1 MDNINKNRKL
11 SIYSRLIRGCYIDKE
26 EEAENYGVSLRTIQR
41 DLEDIRDFMAEEN
54 SGNKIIYDKKLDMY
68 RASYSEDAIVTT
80 TAIALIKIL
89 LGCKAF
95 TKNELKRIIEELCPG
110 YYDWNSEATKEKND
124 YVKKLIQN
132 ELFNYVSPVHGKTIL
147 KTISEINDAI
157 INQKILK
164 IHYRRME
171 GNIVT
176 REIKPVGLLF
186 SEYYFYMPT
195 YFADKDAEDDYADGT
210 LVPVIYR
217 VDRIEEIMDT
227 GRHYKINYATR
238 FQEGEFRKRIQFMQT
253 GTLVKIKFYYNGPSL
268 EAVLD
273 RVPTAKILEHNQ
285 RGWLIEAEMYN
296 KGIEMWLRSQGRM
309 VELLEEKEIKN
320 RTY

>member
-110 YYDWNSEATKEKND
+110 YYDWSSEVTKEKND

-176 REIKPVGLLF
+176 LRTKML
-186 SEYYFYMPT
+186 
-195 YFADKDAEDDYADGT
+195 
-210 LVPVIYR
+210 
-217 VDRIEEIMDT
+217 
-227 GRHYKINYATR
+227 KI
-238 FQEGEFRKRIQFMQT
+238 IMQT
-253 GTLVKIKFYYNGPSL
+253 ELWCRLFTELT
-268 EAVLD
+268 VL
-273 RVPTAKILEHNQ
+273 RK
-285 RGWLIEAEMYN
+285 
-296 KGIEMWLRSQGRM
+296 
-309 VELLEEKEIKN
+309 
-320 RTY
+320 

>member
-54 SGNKIIYDKKLDMY
+54 SSNKIIYDKKLDMY

-110 YYDWNSEATKEKND
+110 YYDWNSEVTKEKND
-124 YVKKLIQN
+124 YIKKLIQN

-147 KTISEINDAI
+147 I
-157 INQKILK
+157 
-164 IHYRRME
+164 MM
-171 GNIVT
+171 
-176 REIKPVGLLF
+176 LL
-186 SEYYFYMPT
+186 
-195 YFADKDAEDDYADGT
+195 
-210 LVPVIYR
+210 
-217 VDRIEEIMDT
+217 
-227 GRHYKINYATR
+227 
-238 FQEGEFRKRIQFMQT
+238 
-253 GTLVKIKFYYNGPSL
+253 
-268 EAVLD
+268 
-273 RVPTAKILEHNQ
+273 
-285 RGWLIEAEMYN
+285 
-296 KGIEMWLRSQGRM
+296 
-309 VELLEEKEIKN
+309 
-320 RTY
+320 

>member
-11 SIYSRLIRGCYIDKE
+11 SIYSKLIRGCYIDKE

-186 SEYYFYMPT
+186 SEYYFYMPA
-195 YFADKDAEDDYADGT
+195 YFTEKDAEDDYVDGT

-296 KGIEMWLRSQGRM
+296 KGIEMWLRSQGGM

>member
-110 YYDWNSEATKEKND
+110 YYDWNSEVTKEKM
-124 YVKKLIQN
+124 IM
-132 ELFNYVSPVHGKTIL
+132 L
-147 KTISEINDAI
+147 KS
-157 INQKILK
+157 L
-164 IHYRRME
+164 
-171 GNIVT
+171 
-176 REIKPVGLLF
+176 
-186 SEYYFYMPT
+186 
-195 YFADKDAEDDYADGT
+195 
-210 LVPVIYR
+210 
-217 VDRIEEIMDT
+217 
-227 GRHYKINYATR
+227 YKMNCLT
-238 FQEGEFRKRIQFMQT
+238 M
-253 GTLVKIKFYYNGPSL
+253 
-268 EAVLD
+268 
-273 RVPTAKILEHNQ
+273 
-285 RGWLIEAEMYN
+285 
-296 KGIEMWLRSQGRM
+296 
-309 VELLEEKEIKN
+309 
-320 RTY
+320 